1 MQDFSKKCLLRT
13 ENKSFFDLSVY
24 QFLGMFRVLESDIKK
39 LDFYEYWCEVSRGSG
54 MLPIMQD
61 NGEDGDL
68 YDESCE
74 VIDCLIYLYD
84 WEKFSRIYINTGK

>member
-1 MQDFSKKCLLRT
+1 MHTNSVKRLQKT

-24 QFLGMFRVLESDIKK
+24 HFLGMFGVLESDIKK

-54 MLPIMQD
+54 VLPIMQD

>member
-1 MQDFSKKCLLRT
+1 MQEFSEKCLLRT

-24 QFLGMFRVLESDIKK
+24 QFLGMFGVLESDIKK

>member
-1 MQDFSKKCLLRT
+1 MQEFSEKRLLKT

-24 QFLGMFRVLESDIKK
+24 QFLGMFGVLESDIKK

-61 NGEDGDL
+61 NGE
-68 YDESCE
+68 
-74 VIDCLIYLYD
+74 
-84 WEKFSRIYINTGK
+84 KFSRIYINTGK

>member
-1 MQDFSKKCLLRT
+1 MQEFSKKRLLRT

-24 QFLGMFRVLESDIKK
+24 QFLGMFGVLESDIKK
-39 LDFYEYWCEVSRGSG
+39 LDFYEYWRKVSRGSG

>member
-1 MQDFSKKCLLRT
+1 MHTNSVKRLQKTK
-13 ENKSFFDLSVY
+13 NKSFFDLSIY
-24 QFLGMFRVLESDIKK
+24 QFLGMFGVLESDIKK
-39 LDFYEYWCEVSRGSG
+39 LDFYEYWRKVSRGSG

-68 YDESCE
+68 YDENCE

-84 WEKFSRIYINTGK
+84 WEKFNRIL

>member
-1 MQDFSKKCLLRT
+1 MHTNSVKRLQKT

-24 QFLGMFRVLESDIKK
+24 EFMGMFGVLESDIKK
-39 LDFYEYWCEVSRGSG
+39 LYFYEYWCEVSRGSG

-61 NGEDGDL
+61 NGEDGYL

>member
-1 MQDFSKKCLLRT
+1 MHTNSVKRLQKT

-24 QFLGMFRVLESDIKK
+24 QFLGMFGVLESDIKK
-39 LDFYEYWCEVSRGSG
+39 LDFYEYWYEVSRGSG

-84 WEKFSRIYINTGK
+84 WEKFSRIYINIGK